1 MDTLQISARFPNI
14 APDKLGEFK
23 RMAAEA
29 LVITKGDPGC
39 LQYDWFL
46 SADQTVCEVRE
57 TYASSDA
64 VLAHLGAVGALIGP
78 MMEIAGGLQ
87 VECFGSPSQA
97 LLEAAAA
104 FKPTVYSYLQ
114 GK

>member
-1 MDTLQISARFPNI
+1 MDVLQISARFPSI
-14 APDKLGEFK
+14 PSDKLGEFK

-29 LVITKGDPGC
+29 LAIAKGDPGC

-46 SADQTVCEVRE
+46 SGDETVCEVRE

-64 VLAHLGAVGALIGP
+64 VLAHLGEVGALIGP
-78 MMEIAGGLQ
+78 MMEIAGGLE

-97 LLEAAAA
+97 LLEATAA
-104 FKPTVYSYLQ
+104 FKPDVY
-114 GK
+114 